1 MVLSPPEGIPHPP
14 PPGYRA
20 LTSAPHK
27 DSELFNQQRPCEFS
41 FRRCI
46 PILGC
51 GPRNSLAELA
61 RILDELVSTS
71 HACFGVEIAK
81 VSAQRLLSDEQALRD
96 LLIAEFLSKQG
107 QDFALPATRLFVL
120 PTLPTTIR
128 DNEMIGRMMGLRR

>member
-1 MVLSPPEGIPHPP
+1 MLLENFNLPFVAGISLVSHLVRTVQDGFITPR
-14 PPGYRA
+14 RA
-20 LTSAPHK
+20 YPTP
-27 DSELFNQQRPCEFS
+27 Q
-41 FRRCI
+41 
-46 PILGC
+46 G
-51 GPRNSLAELA
+51 
-61 RILDELVSTS
+61 LVSTS